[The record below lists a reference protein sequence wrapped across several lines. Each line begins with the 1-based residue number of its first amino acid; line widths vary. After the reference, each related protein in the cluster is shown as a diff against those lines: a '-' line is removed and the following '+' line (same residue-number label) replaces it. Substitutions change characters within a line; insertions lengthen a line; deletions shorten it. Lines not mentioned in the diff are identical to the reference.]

1 MEYGHVR
8 SICLIFSNET
18 TSRGLLYTTGGIL
31 KREPLQYNLPA
42 GFGCL
47 EFQAARSSY
56 CMQTSAYTVQLP
68 VFEGPLDLLLH
79 LIERAELDITRVALA
94 QVTDQFLAA
103 LHGMEDRRMD
113 VAAAFIVIASRLL
126 QIKSEA
132 LLPRPPE
139 REVGEEDP
147 GEALARQ
154 LRLYKQFKD
163 VALLLHRRD
172 EDGLHTFLRM
182 APPPKIPPR
191 LDWSRISLGALKK
204 AAELVLAVRPEPP
217 PLGSMVTAPTVT
229 IRDQIHRIV
238 DSIRSEGRAVFQR
251 LMRGVQTR
259 IEVVVAFL
267 AMLELVKRRHVIAR
281 QSDLFGEIEIVP
293 TETFTDETDFDL
305 EFGE

>member
-1 MEYGHVR
+1 ME
-8 SICLIFSNET
+8 
-18 TSRGLLYTTGGIL
+18 
-31 KREPLQYNLPA
+31 
-42 GFGCL
+42 
-47 EFQAARSSY
+47 
-56 CMQTSAYTVQLP
+56 TSAYTVQLP

-94 QVTDQFLAA
+94 QVTDQFLAV
-103 LHGMEDRRMD
+103 LHTMEDRRMD
-113 VAAAFIVIASRLL
+113 LAASFIVVASRLL

-139 REVGEEDP
+139 REAGEEDP

-163 VALLLHRRD
+163 VALLLHKR
-172 EDGLHTFLRM
+172 EEEGLRTYLRL
-182 APPPKIPPR
+182 APPPKIQPK

-204 AAELVLAVRPEPP
+204 AAEWALSARPEPP
-217 PLGSMVTAPTVT
+217 PLGTMVAPPKVT
-229 IRDQIHRIV
+229 IRDQIRRIV
-238 DSIRSEGRAVFQR
+238 NGIRSEGRAVFQR
-251 LMRGVQTR
+251 LMYGVTSR

-281 QSDLFGEIEIVP
+281 QSDLFGDIEIVP
-293 TETFTDETDFDL
+293 TETFTDQTDFDL

>member
-1 MEYGHVR
+1 MG
-8 SICLIFSNET
+8 
-18 TSRGLLYTTGGIL
+18 RG
-31 KREPLQYNLPA
+31 RLQYNLSA
-42 GFGCL
+42 AIL
-47 EFQAARSSY
+47 LQEIQAAHPDSF
-56 CMQTSAYTVQLP
+56 MQAAAYTVQLP

-103 LHGMEDRRMD
+103 LHTMEERRMD
-113 VAAAFIVIASRLL
+113 VAASFIVIASRLL

-147 GEALARQ
+147 GEMLARQ

-163 VALLLHRRD
+163 VSLLLHRREAD
-172 EDGLHTFLRM
+172 NLRTFLRT

-191 LDWSRISLGALKK
+191 LDWSRISLAALKK
-204 AAELVLAVRPEPP
+204 AAETVLAVRPEPP
-217 PLGSMVTAPTVT
+217 PLGTMVSPPKVT
-229 IRDQIHRIV
+229 IRDQIRRIV
-238 DSIRSEGRAVFQR
+238 DNIRSDGRAVFQR
-251 LMRGVQTR
+251 LMYGVQSR

-293 TETFTDETDFDL
+293 TETFTDQTDFEL

>member
-1 MEYGHVR
+1 M
-8 SICLIFSNET
+8 
-18 TSRGLLYTTGGIL
+18 
-31 KREPLQYNLPA
+31 
-42 GFGCL
+42 
-47 EFQAARSSY
+47 QA
-56 CMQTSAYTVQLP
+56 SAYTVQLP

-94 QVTDQFLAA
+94 QVTDQFLAV
-103 LHGMEDRRMD
+103 LHTMQERRMD
-113 VAAAFIVIASRLL
+113 LAASFIVIASRLL

-147 GEALARQ
+147 GEALAKQ

-163 VALLLHRRD
+163 VALLLKGRE
-172 EDGLHTFLRM
+172 EDGLRTFLRM

-204 AAELVLAVRPEPP
+204 AAEGALAARPEPP
-217 PLGSMVTAPTVT
+217 PLGSMVSPPKVT
-229 IRDQIHRIV
+229 IRDQIRRIV
-238 DSIRSEGRAVFQR
+238 QSIRADGRAVFQR
-251 LMRGVQTR
+251 LMRGVQSR

-267 AMLELVKRRHVIAR
+267 AMLELVKRRHVVAR

-293 TETFTDETDFDL
+293 TETFTDQTDFEL